1 MPKVSTYT
9 RKRIQSLHEQNLHP
23 VEIFKVL
30 KGEDLAVSYQSV
42 ARIANK
48 LKLTGSANNL
58 PRSGRPRKIN
68 PEAQAFNEEQTRRND
83 ETTSREIQKKLAKH
97 GLIVHASTIRQ
108 SRKEQG
114 WTHKHDTANWSGK
127 PTKSRDWSSP
137 CMFLTLEIHSI
148 VSSSPTNALQHCEK
162 VMQAKCTNFVLCSP
176 DFSRETSQKSSSW
189 TSWHFAWHFA
199 GTKSDFSLNFHCLSD
214 KSRYFASQDK
224 KFR

>member
-42 ARIANK
+42 ARIVNK
-48 LKLTGSANNL
+48 LKLTGSTNNL

-137 CMFLTLEIHSI
+137 SVFWTLEIHSI
-148 VSSSPTNALQHCEK
+148 MSSSPTNALS
-162 VMQAKCTNFVLCSP
+162 L
-176 DFSRETSQKSSSW
+176 FSSFAAHVIERSMNQQRESQNLNTHLRFMFGLVSAGVVPRKSV
-189 TSWHFAWHFA
+189 FL
-199 GTKSDFSLNFHCLSD
+199 KE
-214 KSRYFASQDK
+214 
-224 KFR
+224 